1 MTSGVIFQFYCAE
14 DEIRIVL
21 TSIVAKSLSKQI
33 KAGASSSNRYSSI
46 PMKTASSPQKEI
58 ALLDELKECV

>member
-21 TSIVAKSLSKQI
+21 TSIVAKSVSKQI
-33 KAGASSSNRYSSI
+33 KGRRIIFEQVLEHTY
-46 PMKTASSPQKEI
+46 E
-58 ALLDELKECV
+58 ECVVSAKGNCLAR